1 MTEPAPTPTPS
12 QTPTPAPTPTPT
24 PTPAPAWHDGVSAD
38 HMGFWNNKGYDL
50 NNFKDFAIKI
60 TDSYRAAEKHIGA
73 PADQLL
79 RIPQANAKPEDVT
92 AFWRRLGAV
101 EGKDYDLSGVKFNGQ
116 DLEPAFADAMRG
128 ALAGAYVPKDRAGAI
143 VGAVV
148 KYLEDAEKA
157 ENVINTNKVNEQKA
171 KLQADWGTNYD
182 FNHRTAMLGAKRL
195 GITPEAVEALENQ
208 IGYAAVMETMRK
220 IGAGTTEDTF
230 IERGATG
237 GGMPATAAGAKA
249 RLEELS
255 NDSAWRQRLLAGGA
269 AERAEWD
276 SLTKLMTPS
285 EAA

>member
-128 ALAGAYVPKDRAGAI
+128 ALANAFVPKDKASTV

-157 ENVINTNKVNEQKA
+157 ETAITTNKVNEQKA
-171 KLQADWGTNYD
+171 KLKADWGTNFD
-182 FNHRTAMLGAKRL
+182 FNHLKAMEGARRL
-195 GITPEAVEALENQ
+195 GITPEAVQALENQ

-237 GGMPATAAGAKA
+237 GGMPVTAGAAQA
-249 RLEELS
+249 RLEELG
-255 NDSAWRQRLLAGGA
+255 NDQAWVKRFLAGDPA
-269 AERAEWD
+269 AKAEWEG
-276 SLTKLMTPS
+276 LTKLMTP